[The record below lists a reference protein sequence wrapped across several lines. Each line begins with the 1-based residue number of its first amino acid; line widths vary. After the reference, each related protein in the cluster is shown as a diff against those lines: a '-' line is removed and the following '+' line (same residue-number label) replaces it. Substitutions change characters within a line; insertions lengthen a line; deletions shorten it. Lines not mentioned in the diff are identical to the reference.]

1 MELFVEQRRWLAWL
15 SNVRII
21 VLTFLLGIQLAIV
34 RLTPTTLPLRP
45 FIAAILLWYTLSV
58 FFLVLASAWHEE
70 VVQAKL
76 QVFTDLGMATLL
88 IYVTGGAESTYNF
101 LYPLVIVVACIL
113 LPRTWAYLVAA
124 MAFIFYGTVLELCY
138 FDVLPAYSSAHPS
151 ARVLLAIILIN
162 LFADLTIGYLASTL
176 AHRLRQSDA
185 RLRHAS
191 GELENLQALHENIIQ
206 SITGGIITAGLDGRV
221 QVANA
226 AACRLLERDQASVIR
241 QPVQSLFLEP
251 LPYALGGSAH
261 GEVRARTPLGRE
273 LTLALR
279 ASSLTAPGQGIFGYI
294 YAFDDLTEVR
304 RLEREIRVRE
314 QQAAIGRLA
323 GAIAHE
329 IRNPLA
335 SIGGSVNVLHG
346 IAALTDEQRLLVEIV
361 TRESER
367 LNAIITDFLAYSR
380 GRQFEFAK
388 VDVVP
393 LLEQVLD
400 DVETRMVREHSPVRM
415 LRSLRAHKA
424 WTIGDGARLRQAF
437 HNLCDNAL
445 AVMPEG
451 GTLTVSLCALGQ
463 GLNETLDEAP
473 VQAEDGWEITVSDTG
488 PGLTQQQALRIFE
501 PFQSQ
506 NGAGTGLAL
515 AIVYQ
520 IVAAHDGRIT
530 AGSGE
535 GGSGTRFRLRLP
547 REEAGVVAP
556 SADSPSETRET
567 VVLNV
572 VSRAASA
579 GSGASSEAPTT
590 ASSAEGGA
598 RG

>member
-1 MELFVEQRRWLAWL
+1 MDLIVEQRRWLAWL

-58 FFLVLASAWHEE
+58 FFLVLASAWREE

-113 LPRTWAYLVAA
+113 LPRTWAYVVAA
-124 MAFIFYGTVLELCY
+124 TAFISYGTVLELCY
-138 FDVLPAYSSAHPS
+138 YDVLPSYSSAHLSPS
-151 ARVLLAIILIN
+151 ALLAIILIN

-176 AHRLRQSDA
+176 AQRLRQADA

-226 AACRLLERDQASVIR
+226 AACSLLEREPQTVIQ

-251 LPYALGGSAH
+251 LPYALGGMAH
-261 GEVRARTPLGRE
+261 GEVRAVTPLGRE
-273 LTLALR
+273 LTLDLR
-279 ASSLTAPGQGIFGYI
+279 ASCLTAPGRGISGYI
-294 YAFDDLTEVR
+294 YAFDDLTQVR
-304 RLEREIRVRE
+304 RLEREIRIRE

-346 IAALTDEQRLLVEIV
+346 IATLTDEQRMLIEIV

-380 GRQFEFAK
+380 GRHFEFAK
-388 VDVVP
+388 VDVLP
-393 LLEQVLD
+393 LLERVLD
-400 DVETRMVREHSPVRM
+400 EVEGRMTRESSPVRM
-415 LRSLRAHKA
+415 LRSLRAHEA
-424 WTIGDGARLRQAF
+424 WTTGDATRLQQAF
-437 HNLCDNAL
+437 RNLCENAL
-445 AVMPEG
+445 AAMPEG
-451 GTLTVSLCALGQ
+451 GKLAISLQ
-463 GLNETLDEAP
+463 ETENEENT
-473 VQAEDGWEITVSDTG
+473 WEITFSDTG
-488 PGLTQQQALRIFE
+488 TTLTQQQALRIFE
-501 PFQSQ
+501 PFQHQ
-506 NGAGTGLAL
+506 NQVGTGLAL

-520 IVAAHDGRIT
+520 IVQAHDGRIT
-530 AGSGE
+530 AGPCD
-535 GGSGTRFRLRLP
+535 GGGTCFRLLLHRDEASPVSTKGDQLP
-547 REEAGVVAP
+547 EPAGNI
-556 SADSPSETRET
+556 
-567 VVLNV
+567 VVLG
-572 VSRAASA
+572 SHAASA
-579 GSGASSEAPTT
+579 GSGGTISGAKTSGATT
-590 ASSAEGGA
+590 SREGGA

>member
-1 MELFVEQRRWLAWL
+1 MELIVEQRRWLAWL
-15 SNVRII
+15 LNVRII

-45 FIAAILLWYTLSV
+45 FIAAILLWYTLSL
-58 FFLVLASAWHEE
+58 FFLVLASAWREDAL
-70 VVQAKL
+70 QAKL

-113 LPRTWAYLVAA
+113 LPRAWAYLAAA
-124 MAFIFYGTVLELCY
+124 MAFIVYGTVLELCY
-138 FDVLPAYSSAHPS
+138 YEVLPSYSSTHPS
-151 ARVLLAIILIN
+151 TRALLAIILIN

-176 AHRLRQSDA
+176 AHRLRQADA

-226 AACRLLERDQASVIR
+226 AACRLLEQEPGSVIR

-251 LPYALGGSAH
+251 LPYALGGLAH

-273 LTLALR
+273 LTLDMR
-279 ASSLTAPGQGIFGYI
+279 ASCLTAPGRGISGYI

-346 IAALTDEQRLLVEIV
+346 IAALTDEQRLLIEIV

-388 VDVVP
+388 VDVLP
-393 LLEQVLD
+393 LFEQVVD
-400 DVETRMVREHSPVRM
+400 EVETRLTREGSAVRV
-415 LRSLRAHKA
+415 LRSLRAHDA
-424 WTIGDGARLRQAF
+424 WTTGDGARLQQAF
-437 HNLCDNAL
+437 RNLCENAV
-445 AVMPEG
+445 AAMPEG
-451 GTLTVSLCALGQ
+451 GTLTVSLHGVEDQ
-463 GLNETLDEAP
+463 DE
-473 VQAEDGWEITVSDTG
+473 GWEIAVADSG
-488 PGLTQQQALRIFE
+488 ASLTQQQALRIFE
-501 PFQSQ
+501 PFQNQ
-506 NGAGTGLAL
+506 NHVGTGLAL

-520 IVAAHDGRIT
+520 IVQAHDGRIT
-530 AGSGE
+530 AGPCE
-535 GGSGTRFRLRLP
+535 GGGTCFRMRLP
-547 REEAGVVAP
+547 REQANPALTQAQPEAEAVTDEGVVADL
-556 SADSPSETRET
+556 A
-567 VVLNV
+567 
-572 VSRAASA
+572 SRAASA
-579 GSGASSEAPTT
+579 GSEG
-590 ASSAEGGA
+590 GGA

>member
-1 MELFVEQRRWLAWL
+1 MEFIVEQRRWLAWL

-34 RLTPTTLPLRP
+34 RLTPTSLPLRP

-113 LPRTWAYLVAA
+113 LPRAWAYLVAA

-138 FDVLPAYSSAHPS
+138 FEVLPAYSSAHPT

-176 AHRLRQSDA
+176 AHRLRQADA

-221 QVANA
+221 QVATA
-226 AACRLLERDQASVIR
+226 AACTLLDLEPPAVIG

-251 LPYALGGSAH
+251 LPYALGGLAH
-261 GEVRARTPLGRE
+261 GEVRARTRLGRE
-273 LTLALR
+273 LTLDLR
-279 ASSLTAPGQGIFGYI
+279 ASCLTAPGRGITGYI

-346 IAALTDEQRLLVEIV
+346 IATLTDEQRLLIEIV

-388 VDVVP
+388 VDVLPV
-393 LLEQVLD
+393 LEQVLD
-400 DVETRMVREHSPVRM
+400 EVEGRMTREASPVRM
-415 LRSLRAHKA
+415 LRSLRAQEA
-424 WTIGDGARLRQAF
+424 WTAGDAGRLRQAF
-437 HNLCDNAL
+437 RNLCDNAL
-445 AVMPEG
+445 AGMPEG
-451 GTLTVSLCALGQ
+451 GTLTISLQ
-463 GLNETLDEAP
+463 E
-473 VQAEDGWEITVSDTG
+473 VEDGENSWEIKVSDTG
-488 PGLTQQQALRIFE
+488 NTLTQQQALRIFE
-501 PFQSQ
+501 PFQNQ
-506 NGAGTGLAL
+506 NHVGTGLAL

-520 IVAAHDGRIT
+520 IMQAHDGRIT
-530 AGSGE
+530 AGPCP
-535 GGSGTRFRLRLP
+535 GGGTYFRLLLR
-547 REEAGVVAP
+547 REEANQALNK
-556 SADSPSETRET
+556 SEQATEPTRSGSI
-567 VVLNV
+567 VLNIA
-572 VSRAASA
+572 SRSASA
-579 GSGASSEAPTT
+579 GSDGGSSD
-590 ASSAEGGA
+590 EGGA

>member
-1 MELFVEQRRWLAWL
+1 MEFIVEQRRWLAWL

-45 FIAAILLWYTLSV
+45 FIAAILLWYTLSL
-58 FFLVLASAWHEE
+58 FFLLLASAWREE
-70 VVQAKL
+70 ALQAKL

-113 LPRTWAYLVAA
+113 LPRAWAYLTAA
-124 MAFIFYGTVLELCY
+124 MAFIVYGTVLELCY
-138 FDVLPAYSSAHPS
+138 YEVIPSYSSGHPT
-151 ARVLLAIILIN
+151 ARTLLAIILIN
-162 LFADLTIGYLASTL
+162 LFADLTIGYLAATL
-176 AHRLRQSDA
+176 AHRLRQADA
-185 RLRHAS
+185 RLRAAS

-226 AACRLLERDQASVIR
+226 AACALLDLEPQAVIG

-251 LPYALGGSAH
+251 LPYALGGLAH
-261 GEVRARTPLGRE
+261 GEVRARTRLGRE
-273 LTLALR
+273 LTLDLR
-279 ASSLTAPGQGIFGYI
+279 ASCLTAPERGISGYI

-346 IAALTDEQRLLVEIV
+346 IATLTDEQRLLIEIV

-388 VDVVP
+388 VDVLP
-393 LLEQVLD
+393 LFEQILD
-400 DVETRMVREHSPVRM
+400 EVENRMAREGSPVRM
-415 LRSLRAHKA
+415 LRSLRAHDA
-424 WTIGDGARLRQAF
+424 WTTGDGARLQQAF
-437 HNLCDNAL
+437 RNLCENAL
-445 AVMPEG
+445 ASMPEG
-451 GTLTVSLCALGQ
+451 GTLTVSMQ
-463 GLNETLDEAP
+463 GIEDE
-473 VQAEDGWEITVSDTG
+473 EDGWEISIADTG
-488 PGLTQQQALRIFE
+488 AGLTQQQALRIFE

-506 NGAGTGLAL
+506 NQVGTGLAL

-520 IVAAHDGRIT
+520 IIQAHDGRIT
-530 AGSGE
+530 AGLSA
-535 GGSGTRFRLRLP
+535 GGGTCFRLRLP
-547 REEAGVVAP
+547 RAEAIVVTPKLSEEAGESVIVDLA
-556 SADSPSETRET
+556 A
-567 VVLNV
+567 
-572 VSRAASA
+572 RAAAAGSNGT
-579 GSGASSEAPTT
+579 GSGAAGSK
-590 ASSAEGGA
+590 EGGA

>member
-1 MELFVEQRRWLAWL
+1 MELIVEQRRWLAWL

-113 LPRTWAYLVAA
+113 LPRAWAYLVAA

-138 FDVLPAYSSAHPS
+138 FEVLPAYSSAHPT

-162 LFADLTIGYLASTL
+162 LFADLTIGYLAATL
-176 AHRLRQSDA
+176 AQRLRQADA

-226 AACRLLERDQASVIR
+226 AACTLLDLEPSAVIGE
-241 QPVQSLFLEP
+241 PVQSLFLEP
-251 LPYALGGSAH
+251 LPYALGGLAH
-261 GEVRARTPLGRE
+261 GEVRARTRLGRE
-273 LTLALR
+273 LTLDLR
-279 ASSLTAPGQGIFGYI
+279 ASCLTAPGRGITGYI

-335 SIGGSVNVLHG
+335 SIGGSVNVLYG
-346 IAALTDEQRLLVEIV
+346 IAALTDEQRLLIEIV

-380 GRQFEFAK
+380 GRHFEFAK
-388 VDVVP
+388 VDILP

-400 DVETRMVREHSPVRM
+400 EVEARIAREGSAVRV
-415 LRSLRAHKA
+415 LRSLRAHDA
-424 WTIGDGARLRQAF
+424 WTMGDGARLQQAF
-437 HNLCDNAL
+437 RNLCENAL
-445 AVMPEG
+445 AAMPEG
-451 GTLTVSLCALGQ
+451 GTLTVSL
-463 GLNETLDEAP
+463 
-473 VQAEDGWEITVSDTG
+473 QAVEYQEVGDDDNGWEICVSDTG
-488 PGLTQQQALRIFE
+488 NTLTHQQALRIFE
-501 PFQSQ
+501 PFQHQ
-506 NGAGTGLAL
+506 NHVGTGLAL

-520 IVAAHDGRIT
+520 IVQAHDGRIT
-530 AGSGE
+530 AGPCQ
-535 GGSGTRFRLRLP
+535 GGGTGFRLLLR
-547 REEAGVVAP
+547 REEARIPLSKDEKAAEAAASARIVVDLA
-556 SADSPSETRET
+556 SPAT
-567 VVLNV
+567 
-572 VSRAASA
+572 SRSASA
-579 GSGASSEAPTT
+579 GSGGTGST
-590 ASSAEGGA
+590 EGGA

>member
-1 MELFVEQRRWLAWL
+1 MEFIVEQRRWLAWL

-34 RLTPTTLPLRP
+34 RLTPTSLPLRP

-70 VVQAKL
+70 AVQAKL

-113 LPRTWAYLVAA
+113 LPRAWAYLVAA

-138 FDVLPAYSSAHPS
+138 FEVLPAYSLAHPT

-176 AHRLRQSDA
+176 AQRLRQADA

-226 AACRLLERDQASVIR
+226 AACTLLDLEPSTVIG

-251 LPYALGGSAH
+251 LPYALGGLAH
-261 GEVRARTPLGRE
+261 GEVRARTRLGRE
-273 LTLALR
+273 LTLDLR
-279 ASSLTAPGQGIFGYI
+279 ASCLTAPGRGITGYI

-346 IAALTDEQRLLVEIV
+346 IATLTDEQRLLIEIV

-380 GRQFEFAK
+380 GRHFEFAK
-388 VDVVP
+388 VDALP

-400 DVETRMVREHSPVRM
+400 EVETRMTREGSPVRM
-415 LRSLRAHKA
+415 LRSLRAHDA
-424 WTIGDGARLRQAF
+424 WTTGDGARLQQAF
-437 HNLCDNAL
+437 RNLCENAL
-445 AVMPEG
+445 AAMPEG
-451 GTLTVSLCALGQ
+451 GTLTVTLQ
-463 GLNETLDEAP
+463 GVEYQEVGDE
-473 VQAEDGWEITVSDTG
+473 DNGWEICVSDTG
-488 PGLTQQQALRIFE
+488 NTLTQQQALRIFE
-501 PFQSQ
+501 PFQHQ
-506 NGAGTGLAL
+506 NHVGTGLAL

-520 IVAAHDGRIT
+520 IVQAHDGRIT
-530 AGSGE
+530 AGPFE
-535 GGSGTRFRLRLP
+535 GGGTCFRLLLR
-547 REEAGVVAP
+547 REEVSLPLTKDQKAAEP
-556 SADSPSETRET
+556 PASPSI
-567 VVLNV
+567 VAGLA
-572 VSRAASA
+572 SHSASA
-579 GSGASSEAPTT
+579 GSGGTGSG
-590 ASSAEGGA
+590 EGGA

>member
-1 MELFVEQRRWLAWL
+1 MELIVEQRRWLAWL

-45 FIAAILLWYTLSV
+45 FIAAILLWYTLSL
-58 FFLVLASAWHEE
+58 FFLLLASAWRED
-70 VVQAKL
+70 VLQAKL

-113 LPRTWAYLVAA
+113 LPRAWAYLAAA
-124 MAFIFYGTVLELCY
+124 MAFIVYGTVLELCY
-138 FDVLPAYSSAHPS
+138 YEVIPSYSSSHPS
-151 ARVLLAIILIN
+151 TRALLAIILIN
-162 LFADLTIGYLASTL
+162 LFADLTIGYLAATL

-226 AACRLLERDQASVIR
+226 AACTLLDLEPAAVIG

-251 LPYALGGSAH
+251 LPYALGGLAH
-261 GEVRARTPLGRE
+261 GEVRARTGLGRE
-273 LTLALR
+273 LTLDLR
-279 ASSLTAPGQGIFGYI
+279 ASCLTAPGRGISGYI

-346 IAALTDEQRLLVEIV
+346 IAELSDEQRQLIDIV

-388 VDVVP
+388 IDVLP
-393 LLEQVLD
+393 LLEHVLD
-400 DVETRMVREHSPVRM
+400 ETENRITREGSSVRM
-415 LRSLRAHKA
+415 LRSLRAHHA
-424 WTIGDGARLRQAF
+424 WTTADGARLQQAF
-437 HNLCDNAL
+437 RNLCENAL
-445 AVMPEG
+445 AAMPDG
-451 GTLTVSLCALGQ
+451 GTLTV
-463 GLNETLDEAP
+463 TLQAIEDE
-473 VQAEDGWEITVSDTG
+473 EDGWEITVADTG
-488 PGLTQQQALRIFE
+488 VGLTQQQALRIFE
-501 PFQSQ
+501 PFQHQ
-506 NGAGTGLAL
+506 NSAGTGLAL

-520 IVAAHDGRIT
+520 IVQAHDGRIT
-530 AGSGE
+530 AGPCE
-535 GGSGTRFRLRLP
+535 GGGTCFRLRLS
-547 REEAGVVAP
+547 REEAIPMTPDPAVAETSENIVVDLA
-556 SADSPSETRET
+556 
-567 VVLNV
+567 V
-572 VSRAASA
+572 RAAAAGAAGA
-579 GSGASSEAPTT
+579 GSGAAGSKAGLA
-590 ASSAEGGA
+590 ASNEGGA

>member
-1 MELFVEQRRWLAWL
+1 MEFIVEQRRALAWL

-21 VLTFLLGIQLAIV
+21 VLTFLLGIQLAVV
-34 RLTPTTLPLRP
+34 RLTPTNLPLRP
-45 FIAAILLWYTLSV
+45 FIASILLWYTLSL
-58 FFLVLASAWHEE
+58 FFVLLASAWRED
-70 VVQAKL
+70 VLQAKL

-88 IYVTGGAESTYNF
+88 IYVTGGAESNYNF

-113 LPRTWAYLVAA
+113 LPRTWAYLTAA

-138 FDVLPAYSSAHPS
+138 YDVLPSYSASKSSP
-151 ARVLLAIILIN
+151 RVLLAIILIN
-162 LFADLTIGYLASTL
+162 LFADLTIGYLAATL

-226 AACRLLERDQASVIR
+226 AACTLLDLEPQVVIG

-251 LPYALGGSAH
+251 LPYALGGLAH

-273 LTLALR
+273 LTLDLR
-279 ASSLTAPGQGIFGYI
+279 ASCLTAPGRGISGYI

-346 IAALTDEQRLLVEIV
+346 IATLTDEQRLLIEIV

-388 VDVVP
+388 VDVLP

-400 DVETRMVREHSPVRM
+400 EVEARMTRDGLPARM
-415 LRSLRAHKA
+415 LRCLRAQDA
-424 WTIGDGARLRQAF
+424 WTSGDAARLQQAF
-437 HNLCDNAL
+437 RNLCENAL
-445 AVMPEG
+445 AAMPAG
-451 GTLTVSLCALGQ
+451 GTLTVAL
-463 GLNETLDEAP
+463 
-473 VQAEDGWEITVSDTG
+473 QAVEEEDKAWEIRVSDTG
-488 PGLTQQQALRIFE
+488 STPTQQQALRIFE
-501 PFQSQ
+501 PFQHQ
-506 NGAGTGLAL
+506 NQVGTGLAL

-520 IVAAHDGRIT
+520 IVQAHDGRIT
-530 AGSGE
+530 AGPCE
-535 GGSGTRFRLRLP
+535 GGGTCFRLLLP
-547 REEAGVVAP
+547 REEAAVASLKELAETNPPASDAVVVDLA
-556 SADSPSETRET
+556 
-567 VVLNV
+567 
-572 VSRAASA
+572 SRSASA
-579 GSGASSEAPTT
+579 GSG
-590 ASSAEGGA
+590 EGGA

>member
-1 MELFVEQRRWLAWL
+1 MELIVEQRRWLAWL

-45 FIAAILLWYTLSV
+45 FIASILLWYTLSL
-58 FFLVLASAWHEE
+58 FFLLLASLWKED
-70 VVQAKL
+70 VLQAKL

-113 LPRTWAYLVAA
+113 LPRAWAYLVAA
-124 MAFIFYGTVLELCY
+124 LAFITYGTVLELCY
-138 FDVLPAYSSAHPS
+138 YEVLPSYSAAHPS
-151 ARVLLAIILIN
+151 PLSLLAIILIN

-176 AHRLRQSDA
+176 AQRLRQSDA
-185 RLRHAS
+185 KLRHAS
-191 GELENLQALHENIIQ
+191 GELLNLQALHENIIQ

-221 QVANA
+221 QVVNT
-226 AACRLLERDQASVIR
+226 AACRLLDLDSRTVIQ

-251 LPYALGGSAH
+251 LPFSADGVAH

-273 LTLALR
+273 LTLDMR
-279 ASSLTAPGQGIFGYI
+279 ASSLTAPGQGMSGYI

-346 IAALTDEQRLLVEIV
+346 IAALTDDQRLLIEIV

-388 VDVVP
+388 VDILPV
-393 LLEQVLD
+393 LEQVLD
-400 DVETRMVREHSPVRM
+400 QMESRLSREGSPIRV
-415 LRSLRAHKA
+415 LRSLRAQEA
-424 WTIGDGARLRQAF
+424 WTTADDARLQQAF
-437 HNLCDNAL
+437 RNLCDNAL
-445 AVMPEG
+445 AAMPEG
-451 GTLTVSLCALGQ
+451 GTLTVSL
-463 GLNETLDEAP
+463 
-473 VQAEDGWEITVSDTG
+473 QAVEEEQDRWEICVSDTG
-488 PGLTQQQALRIFE
+488 ATLTQQQALRIFE

-506 NGAGTGLAL
+506 NGVGTGLAL
-515 AIVYQ
+515 AIAYQ
-520 IVAAHDGRIT
+520 IIQAHDGRIS
-530 AGSGE
+530 AGPCE
-535 GGSGTRFRLRLP
+535 GGGTCFRLRLP
-547 REEAGVVAP
+547 REEASLQLTDGKP
-556 SADSPSETRET
+556 EPSES
-567 VVLNV
+567 VVLD
-572 VSRAASA
+572 RAARAATAGSA
-579 GSGASSEAPTT
+579 G
-590 ASSAEGGA
+590 AEGGS

>member
-1 MELFVEQRRWLAWL
+1 MELIVEQRRWLAWL

-113 LPRTWAYLVAA
+113 LPRAWAYLVAA

-151 ARVLLAIILIN
+151 ARALLAIILIN

-176 AHRLRQSDA
+176 AHRLRQADA
-185 RLRHAS
+185 RLRRAS

-226 AACRLLERDQASVIR
+226 AACTLLDLDPSLVIG

-251 LPYALGGSAH
+251 LPYALGGMAH
-261 GEVRARTPLGRE
+261 GEVRARTRLGRE
-273 LTLALR
+273 LTLDLR
-279 ASSLTAPGQGIFGYI
+279 ASCLTAPGRGITGYI

-304 RLEREIRVRE
+304 RLEREIRIRE

-346 IAALTDEQRLLVEIV
+346 IATLTDEQRLLIEIV

-388 VDVVP
+388 VDVLP

-400 DVETRMVREHSPVRM
+400 EVEARMTREAIPVRM
-415 LRSLRAHKA
+415 LRSLRAHDA
-424 WTIGDGARLRQAF
+424 WTTADAARLQQAF
-437 HNLCDNAL
+437 RNLCENAL
-445 AVMPEG
+445 AAMPEG
-451 GTLTVSLCALGQ
+451 GTLTVSLK
-463 GLNETLDEAP
+463 EVE
-473 VQAEDGWEITVSDTG
+473 EDNGWEICVSDTG
-488 PGLTQQQALRIFE
+488 YTLSQQQALRIFE
-501 PFQSQ
+501 PFQHQ
-506 NGAGTGLAL
+506 NHVGTGLAL

-520 IVAAHDGRIT
+520 IVQAHDGRIT
-530 AGSGE
+530 AGPCE
-535 GGSGTRFRLRLP
+535 GGGTCFRLLLR
-547 REEAGVVAP
+547 REEASLPVTKEEKSTERPA
-556 SADSPSETRET
+556 SI
-567 VVLNV
+567 VLDLT
-572 VSRAASA
+572 SRAASA
-579 GSGASSEAPTT
+579 GGGADAG
-590 ASSAEGGA
+590 EGGA

>member
-1 MELFVEQRRWLAWL
+1 MEFIVEQRRWLAWL

-34 RLTPTTLPLRP
+34 RLTPSTLPLRP

-113 LPRTWAYLVAA
+113 LPRAWAYLVAA
-124 MAFIFYGTVLELCY
+124 MAFIFYGAVLELCY
-138 FDVLPAYSSAHPS
+138 FEVLPAYSSAHPT

-176 AHRLRQSDA
+176 AHRLRQADA

-206 SITGGIITAGLDGRV
+206 SISGGIITAGLDGRV

-226 AACRLLERDQASVIR
+226 AACTLLDLEPPTVIG

-251 LPYALGGSAH
+251 LPYALGGLAH
-261 GEVRARTPLGRE
+261 GEVRARTRLGRE
-273 LTLALR
+273 LTLDLR
-279 ASSLTAPGQGIFGYI
+279 ASCLTAPGRGITGYI

-335 SIGGSVNVLHG
+335 SIGGSVNVLYG
-346 IAALTDEQRLLVEIV
+346 IATLTDEQRLLIEIV

-380 GRQFEFAK
+380 GRHFEFAK
-388 VDVVP
+388 VDILP

-400 DVETRMVREHSPVRM
+400 EIETRITREGSPVRM
-415 LRSLRAHKA
+415 LRSLRAHDA
-424 WTIGDGARLRQAF
+424 WTTGDGARLQQAF
-437 HNLCDNAL
+437 RNLCENAL
-445 AVMPEG
+445 AAMPEG
-451 GTLTVSLCALGQ
+451 GTLTVSLQAVESQ
-463 GLNETLDEAP
+463 EAGDDD
-473 VQAEDGWEITVSDTG
+473 DGWEVCVSDTG
-488 PGLTQQQALRIFE
+488 NTLTQQQALRIFE
-501 PFQSQ
+501 PFQHQ
-506 NGAGTGLAL
+506 NHVGTGLAL

-520 IVAAHDGRIT
+520 IVQAHDGRIT
-530 AGSGE
+530 AGPCE
-535 GGSGTRFRLRLP
+535 DGGTCFRLLLW
-547 REEAGVVAP
+547 REEASVPLSKEEKAVEIAASARIVVDLA
-556 SADSPSETRET
+556 
-567 VVLNV
+567 
-572 VSRAASA
+572 SRSASA
-579 GSGASSEAPTT
+579 GSGGTGST
-590 ASSAEGGA
+590 EGGA

>member
-1 MELFVEQRRWLAWL
+1 MEFIVEQRRWLAWL

-45 FIAAILLWYTLSV
+45 FIAAILLWYTLSL
-58 FFLVLASAWHEE
+58 FFLLLASAWRED

-113 LPRTWAYLVAA
+113 LPRAWAYLVAA
-124 MAFIFYGTVLELCY
+124 MAFISYGTVLELCY
-138 FDVLPAYSSAHPS
+138 YEVLPSYSSSHPS
-151 ARVLLAIILIN
+151 TRALLAIILIN
-162 LFADLTIGYLASTL
+162 LFADLTIGYLAATL

-221 QVANA
+221 QVANT
-226 AACRLLERDQASVIR
+226 AACRLLEREESSVIQ

-251 LPYALGGSAH
+251 LPFALGGLAH

-273 LTLALR
+273 LTLDMR
-279 ASSLTAPGQGIFGYI
+279 ASSLTAPGLGISGYI

-304 RLEREIRVRE
+304 YLEREIRVRE

-335 SIGGSVNVLHG
+335 SIGGSVKVLHG
-346 IAALTDEQRLLVEIV
+346 IAALTDEQRLLIDIV

-388 VDVVP
+388 VDVLP

-400 DVETRMVREHSPVRM
+400 ETETRMTRENCPVRV
-415 LRSLRAHKA
+415 LRSLRAHAA
-424 WTIGDGARLRQAF
+424 WTTGDSARLRQAF
-437 HNLCDNAL
+437 RNLCDNAL
-445 AVMPEG
+445 AAMSGG
-451 GTLTVSLCALGQ
+451 GTLTVAL
-463 GLNETLDEAP
+463 
-473 VQAEDGWEITVSDTG
+473 QAVEDDEDGWEISVSDTG
-488 PGLTQQQALRIFE
+488 TTLTQQQALRIFE

-506 NGAGTGLAL
+506 NNVGTGLAL

-520 IVAAHDGRIT
+520 IIQAHDGRIT
-530 AGSGE
+530 AGPNE
-535 GGSGTRFRLRLP
+535 GGGTCFRLRLP
-547 REEAGVVAP
+547 REEVSLGLP
-556 SADSPSETRET
+556 EGQLESESTES
-567 VVLNV
+567 VVLDV
-572 VSRAASA
+572 SSRAASA
-579 GSGASSEAPTT
+579 GSGANSG
-590 ASSAEGGA
+590 EGGA

>member
-1 MELFVEQRRWLAWL
+1 MEFIVEQRRWLAWL

-34 RLTPTTLPLRP
+34 RLTPSTLPLRP

-113 LPRTWAYLVAA
+113 LPRAWAYLVAA

-138 FDVLPAYSSAHPS
+138 FEVLPAYSSVHPT

-176 AHRLRQSDA
+176 AHRLRQADA

-206 SITGGIITAGLDGRV
+206 SISGGIITAGLDGRV

-226 AACRLLERDQASVIR
+226 AACTLLDLEPPTVIG

-251 LPYALGGSAH
+251 LPYALGGLAH
-261 GEVRARTPLGRE
+261 GEVRARTRLGRE
-273 LTLALR
+273 LTLDLR
-279 ASSLTAPGQGIFGYI
+279 ASCLTAPGRGITGYI

-335 SIGGSVNVLHG
+335 SIGGSVNVLYG
-346 IAALTDEQRLLVEIV
+346 IATLTDEQRLLIEIV

-380 GRQFEFAK
+380 GRHFEFAK
-388 VDVVP
+388 IDILP

-400 DVETRMVREHSPVRM
+400 EIETRIAREGSPVRV
-415 LRSLRAHKA
+415 LRSLRAHDA
-424 WTIGDGARLRQAF
+424 WTSGDGARLQQAF
-437 HNLCDNAL
+437 RNLCENAL
-445 AVMPEG
+445 AAMPEG
-451 GTLTVSLCALGQ
+451 GTLTVSL
-463 GLNETLDEAP
+463 
-473 VQAEDGWEITVSDTG
+473 QAVEYHEVGDDDDSWEISVSDTG
-488 PGLTQQQALRIFE
+488 NTLTHQQALRIFE
-501 PFQSQ
+501 PFQHQ
-506 NGAGTGLAL
+506 NHVGTGLAL

-520 IVAAHDGRIT
+520 IVQAHDGRIT
-530 AGSGE
+530 AGPCE
-535 GGSGTRFRLRLP
+535 GGGTSFRLLLW
-547 REEAGVVAP
+547 REEASVALTKEEKAVEAGASARIVVDLA
-556 SADSPSETRET
+556 
-567 VVLNV
+567 
-572 VSRAASA
+572 SRSASA
-579 GSGASSEAPTT
+579 GSGGTGSR
-590 ASSAEGGA
+590 EGGA

>member
-1 MELFVEQRRWLAWL
+1 MEFIVEQRRWLAWL

-34 RLTPTTLPLRP
+34 RLTPSTLPLRP

-58 FFLVLASAWHEE
+58 FFLLLASAWREE

-113 LPRTWAYLVAA
+113 LPRAWAYLVAA

-138 FDVLPAYSSAHPS
+138 FEVLPAYSSAHPS
-151 ARVLLAIILIN
+151 ARVLLAIIRIN
-162 LFADLTIGYLASTL
+162 LFADLTIGYLAATL

-185 RLRHAS
+185 HLRHAS

-206 SITGGIITAGLDGRV
+206 SISGGIITAGLDGRV
-221 QVANA
+221 QVANT
-226 AACRLLERDQASVIR
+226 AACRLLDREESSLIQ

-251 LPYALGGSAH
+251 LPFALGGTAH
-261 GEVRARTPLGRE
+261 GEVRARTALGRE
-273 LTLALR
+273 LTLDMR
-279 ASSLTAPGQGIFGYI
+279 ASCLTAPGQGLSGYI

-304 RLEREIRVRE
+304 RLEREIRIRE

-335 SIGGSVNVLHG
+335 SIGGSVNVLYG
-346 IAALTDEQRLLVEIV
+346 IAALTDEQRLLIEIV

-367 LNAIITDFLAYSR
+367 LNAVITDFLAYSR
-380 GRQFEFAK
+380 GRHFEFAK
-388 VDVVP
+388 VDALP

-400 DVETRMVREHSPVRM
+400 EVETRMM
-415 LRSLRAHKA
+415 RSLRAHDA
-424 WTIGDGARLRQAF
+424 WTTGDGARLQQAF
-437 HNLCDNAL
+437 RNLCENAL
-445 AVMPEG
+445 AAMPDG
-451 GTLTVSLCALGQ
+451 GTLTVSLQAV
-463 GLNETLDEAP
+463 EYRDVSDE
-473 VQAEDGWEITVSDTG
+473 DNGWEICVSDTG
-488 PGLTQQQALRIFE
+488 NTLTQQQALRIFE
-501 PFQSQ
+501 PFQNQ
-506 NGAGTGLAL
+506 NHVGTGLAL

-520 IVAAHDGRIT
+520 IVQAHDGRIT
-530 AGSGE
+530 AGPCE
-535 GGSGTRFRLRLP
+535 GGGTCFRLILR
-547 REEAGVVAP
+547 REEVSLPSTEDQKVAEPGV
-556 SADSPSETRET
+556 SANI
-567 VVLNV
+567 VVGMA
-572 VSRAASA
+572 SRSASA
-579 GSGASSEAPTT
+579 GSGGT
-590 ASSAEGGA
+590 ASGGTGSGEGGA
-598 RG
+598 HG

>member
-1 MELFVEQRRWLAWL
+1 MELIVEQRRSLAWL

-45 FIAAILLWYTLSV
+45 FIASVLLWYTLSV
-58 FFLVLASAWHEE
+58 FFLLLASAWHEE
-70 VVQAKL
+70 EVQAKL

-88 IYVTGGAESTYNF
+88 IYVTGGVESSYNF

-113 LPRTWAYLVAA
+113 LPRAWAYCVAA
-124 MAFIFYGTVLELCY
+124 MAFIFYGTLLELCY
-138 FDVLPAYSSAHPS
+138 FEVLPAYSTARPS
-151 ARVLLAIILIN
+151 PSTLLAIILIN
-162 LFADLTIGYLASTL
+162 LFADLTIGYLAATL

-226 AACRLLERDQASVIR
+226 AACRLLGRDQNTVIQ

-251 LPYALGGSAH
+251 LPFALGGLAH
-261 GEVRARTPLGRE
+261 GEVRAQTPLGRE
-273 LTLALR
+273 VSLDMR
-279 ASSLTAPGQGIFGYI
+279 ASSLTAPGRGITGYV
-294 YAFDDLTEVR
+294 YVFDDLTEVR
-304 RLEREIRVRE
+304 NLERQIRVRE

-335 SIGGSVNVLHG
+335 SIGGSVKALHDV
-346 IAALTDEQRLLVEIV
+346 AALTDDQRLLTEIV

-380 GRQFEFAK
+380 GRQFEFAQ
-388 VDVVP
+388 VDVLP
-393 LLEQVLD
+393 LLEQVLE
-400 DVETRMVREHSPVRM
+400 ETERRLTLENSPVR
-415 LRSLRAHKA
+415 LSRSLRAHQA
-424 WTIGDGARLRQAF
+424 WTTGDHARLQQAF
-437 HNLCDNAL
+437 RSLCED
-445 AVMPEG
+445 AVAAMPEG
-451 GTLTVSLCALGQ
+451 GTLAVSLQAI
-463 GLNETLDEAP
+463 EA
-473 VQAEDGWEITVSDTG
+473 EHDCWEIVVSDTG
-488 PGLTQQQALRIFE
+488 PSLTQQQALRIFE
-501 PFQSQ
+501 PFQNQ
-506 NGAGTGLAL
+506 DNTGTGLAL

-520 IVAAHDGRIT
+520 IVQAHDGGIT
-530 AGSGE
+530 VGPGEGGRGKSFRLRLPREGMNELAANDVISESAQREHHSAVVVDISTRSASAGSGE
-535 GGSGTRFRLRLP
+535 GGS
-547 REEAGVVAP
+547 
-556 SADSPSETRET
+556 
-567 VVLNV
+567 
-572 VSRAASA
+572 
-579 GSGASSEAPTT
+579 
-590 ASSAEGGA
+590 

>member
-1 MELFVEQRRWLAWL
+1 MEFIVEQRRWLAWL

-45 FIAAILLWYTLSV
+45 FIAAILLWYTLSL
-58 FFLVLASAWHEE
+58 FFLLLASAWRED

-113 LPRTWAYLVAA
+113 LPRAWAYLVAA
-124 MAFIFYGTVLELCY
+124 MAFISYGTVLELCY
-138 FDVLPAYSSAHPS
+138 YEVLPSYSSSHPS
-151 ARVLLAIILIN
+151 TRALLAIILIN
-162 LFADLTIGYLASTL
+162 LFADLTIGYLAATL

-221 QVANA
+221 QVANT
-226 AACRLLERDQASVIR
+226 AACRLLEREESSVIQ

-251 LPYALGGSAH
+251 LPFALGGLAH

-273 LTLALR
+273 LTLDMR
-279 ASSLTAPGQGIFGYI
+279 ASSLTAPGLGISGYI

-304 RLEREIRVRE
+304 YLEREIRVRE

-335 SIGGSVNVLHG
+335 SIGGSVKVLHG
-346 IAALTDEQRLLVEIV
+346 IAALTDEQRLLIDIV

-388 VDVVP
+388 VDVLP

-400 DVETRMVREHSPVRM
+400 ETETRMTRENCPVRV
-415 LRSLRAHKA
+415 LRSLRAHAA
-424 WTIGDGARLRQAF
+424 WTTGDSARLRQAF
-437 HNLCDNAL
+437 RNLCDNAL
-445 AVMPEG
+445 AAMSGG
-451 GTLTVSLCALGQ
+451 GTLTVAL
-463 GLNETLDEAP
+463 
-473 VQAEDGWEITVSDTG
+473 QAVEDDEDGWEISVSDTG
-488 PGLTQQQALRIFE
+488 TTLTQQQALRIFE

-506 NGAGTGLAL
+506 NNVGTGLAL

-520 IVAAHDGRIT
+520 IIQAHDGRIT
-530 AGSGE
+530 AGPNE
-535 GGSGTRFRLRLP
+535 GGGTCFRLRLP
-547 REEAGVVAP
+547 REEVSLGLP
-556 SADSPSETRET
+556 EGQLESESTES
-567 VVLNV
+567 VVLDV
-572 VSRAASA
+572 SSRAASA
-579 GSGASSEAPTT
+579 GSGANSGANSG
-590 ASSAEGGA
+590 EGGA

>member
-1 MELFVEQRRWLAWL
+1 MELIVEQRRWLAWL
-15 SNVRII
+15 LNVRII

-45 FIAAILLWYTLSV
+45 FIAAILLWYTLSL
-58 FFLVLASAWHEE
+58 FFLVLASAWREDAL
-70 VVQAKL
+70 QAKL

-113 LPRTWAYLVAA
+113 LPRAWAYLAAA
-124 MAFIFYGTVLELCY
+124 MAFIVYGTVLELCY
-138 FDVLPAYSSAHPS
+138 YEVLPSYSSTHPS
-151 ARVLLAIILIN
+151 TRALLAIILIN

-176 AHRLRQSDA
+176 AHRLRQADA

-226 AACRLLERDQASVIR
+226 AACRLLEQEPGSVIQ

-251 LPYALGGSAH
+251 LPYALGGLAH

-273 LTLALR
+273 LTLDMR
-279 ASSLTAPGQGIFGYI
+279 ASCLTAPGRGISGYI

-346 IAALTDEQRLLVEIV
+346 IAALTDEQRLLIEIV

-388 VDVVP
+388 VDVLP
-393 LLEQVLD
+393 LFEQVVD
-400 DVETRMVREHSPVRM
+400 EVETRLTREGSAVRV
-415 LRSLRAHKA
+415 LRSLRAHDA
-424 WTIGDGARLRQAF
+424 WTTGDGARLQQAF
-437 HNLCDNAL
+437 RNLCENAV
-445 AVMPEG
+445 AAMPEG
-451 GTLTVSLCALGQ
+451 GTLTVSLQ
-463 GLNETLDEAP
+463 EVEDED
-473 VQAEDGWEITVSDTG
+473 EGWEIAVADTG
-488 PGLTQQQALRIFE
+488 ASLTQQQALRIFE
-501 PFQSQ
+501 PFQNQ
-506 NGAGTGLAL
+506 NHVGTGLAL

-520 IVAAHDGRIT
+520 IVQAHDGRIT
-530 AGSGE
+530 AGPCE
-535 GGSGTRFRLRLP
+535 GGGTCFRMRLP
-547 REEAGVVAP
+547 REQSNPALTRAHAEAEAVIDEGVVADL
-556 SADSPSETRET
+556 S
-567 VVLNV
+567 
-572 VSRAASA
+572 SRAASA
-579 GSGASSEAPTT
+579 GSEG
-590 ASSAEGGA
+590 GGA

>member
-1 MELFVEQRRWLAWL
+1 MELIAEQRRWLAWL

-34 RLTPTTLPLRP
+34 RLTPTSLPLRP

-113 LPRTWAYLVAA
+113 LPRTWAYTVAA
-124 MAFIFYGTVLELCY
+124 TAFISYGAVLELCY
-138 FDVLPAYSSAHPS
+138 YDVLPSYSSAHPS
-151 ARVLLAIILIN
+151 PLALLAIILIN

-176 AHRLRQSDA
+176 AQRLRQADA

-191 GELENLQALHENIIQ
+191 GELENLQAVHENIIQ

-226 AACRLLERDQASVIR
+226 AACSLLDLEPPTVIG

-251 LPYALGGSAH
+251 LPYALGGMAH
-261 GEVRARTPLGRE
+261 GEVRARTPYGRE
-273 LTLALR
+273 LTLDLR
-279 ASSLTAPGQGIFGYI
+279 ASCLTTPGRGISGYI
-294 YAFDDLTEVR
+294 YTFDDLTEVR

-346 IAALTDEQRLLVEIV
+346 IAALTDEQRTLIEIV

-388 VDVVP
+388 VDVLPV
-393 LLEQVLD
+393 LEQVLD
-400 DVETRMVREHSPVRM
+400 EVEGRMTREASPVRM
-415 LRSLRAHKA
+415 LRSLRAQEA
-424 WTIGDGARLRQAF
+424 WTAGDAGRLRQAF
-437 HNLCDNAL
+437 RNLCDNAL
-445 AVMPEG
+445 AGMPEG
-451 GTLTVSLCALGQ
+451 GTLTISLQ
-463 GLNETLDEAP
+463 E
-473 VQAEDGWEITVSDTG
+473 VEDGENSWEIKVSDTG
-488 PGLTQQQALRIFE
+488 NTLTQQQALRIFE
-501 PFQSQ
+501 PFQNQ
-506 NGAGTGLAL
+506 NHVGTGLAL

-520 IVAAHDGRIT
+520 IMQAHDGRIT
-530 AGSGE
+530 AGPCA
-535 GGSGTRFRLRLP
+535 GGGTYFRLLLR
-547 REEAGVVAP
+547 REEANHALNK
-556 SADSPSETRET
+556 SEQATEPTRSGSI
-567 VVLNV
+567 VLNIA
-572 VSRAASA
+572 SRSASA
-579 GSGASSEAPTT
+579 GSGGGSSD
-590 ASSAEGGA
+590 EGGA